1 MNRSREAISTIK
13 GYYFQFDHFILQLLQ
28 LKADDESVQ
37 IEGIEDVDIIAP
49 DEVKAIQCK
58 YYDKVKCIPSVLGKA
73 IRPMLLH
80 FVEHVNDVVRYRY
93 SLFAHYSSGCEAIQ
107 LPLTVD
113 YVKQHFLTY
122 TERGKIHKLHVEKN
136 LSDSDLKSFLERI
149 NLQLNADTYEEQ
161 IEKIVNQLQKFIPCD
176 EYEARY
182 FYYTNALSFVK
193 RVAVEKNSS
202 LRKVSKK
209 KFLEEIRMKQ
219 RLFDKWYIEHVGFKK
234 FYRDTRRKFFA
245 KLNVAYA
252 NRIFLIECD
261 DIVEDMELAELLMR
275 ISENWSKLSK
285 RNIESESFCP
295 YVHLYG
301 LSEIRLAKVKELLL
315 QNDIHVWDGYEFKD
329 AMFSLSSLTR
339 HVNYHV
345 GVKLK
350 LINEFSQID
359 AVFDTC
365 TGRKI
370 VFQFYLN
377 KPFYENSVALN
388 KSFLVQ
394 STMDVIQII

>member
-28 LKADDESVQ
+28 LKTDDESVQ
-37 IEGIEDVDIIAP
+37 IEGIEDVDIITP
-49 DEVKAIQCK
+49 DETKAIQCK
-58 YYDKVKCIPSVLGKA
+58 YYDKVKCIPSVIGKA

-80 FVEHVNDVVRYRY
+80 FVEHREDVVHYRY
-93 SLFAHYSSGCEAIQ
+93 SLFAHYSSGCETIQ
-107 LPLTVD
+107 IPLTVD

-122 TERGKIHKLHVEKN
+122 VEHGKTHELHVEKN
-136 LSDSDLKSFLERI
+136 LSDSDLGSFLERL
-149 NLQLNADTYEEQ
+149 NLRLNADTYEEQ

-193 RVAVEKNSS
+193 RIAVEKNSS
-202 LRKVSKK
+202 SRKVSKK
-209 KFLEEIRMKQ
+209 RFREEICMKQ
-219 RLFDKWYIEHVGFKK
+219 RLFDKWYIEHVGFEK
-234 FYRDTRRKFFA
+234 FYKDTRRKFFA
-245 KLNVAYA
+245 KLNVPCV

-261 DIVEDMELAELLMR
+261 DAIKDAELAELLIR

-285 RNIESESFCP
+285 REIESESFCP

-301 LSEIRLAKVKELLL
+301 LSEIRLAKVKEMLL
-315 QNDIHVWDGYEFKD
+315 QNGIHIWDGYEFKD
-329 AMFSLSSLTR
+329 AMFSLASLTR

-345 GVKLK
+345 GVRLK

-377 KPFYENSVALN
+377 KPFYENSVAVN

-394 STMDVIQII
+394 STIDVNQII